1 MTEVHPEGGHQSQ
14 LQRLLYSSEFLD
26 TTSMGIMLHGA
37 DGRVLDCNRVAI
49 ELLGDPIDELVGRTL
64 TDPQWG
70 AVREDGSTFPADGL
84 PVMVTLHSGE
94 LCCDVIVGIDNPGMA
109 RRWLSVSSSP
119 VTLDDGARG
128 VVSSFIDASERIQK
142 DQSLK
147 LLTEVNRVAM
157 LASDEAEFL
166 QQLCNVLVDQGR
178 YALAWIGAISS
189 SEEGGVDI
197 ACAAGAT
204 DYLYDGMVSWWG
216 TKESGLGPTGTALRT
231 ESSQVV
237 SDLASNAR
245 YALWRERAAQFGL
258 GSCVALPFRIS
269 EKRLVLTI
277 YDGHIVAFD
286 ETAVM
291 GLEAITREIEFGA
304 AHLRSVQQ
312 TKVALEEIIVSND
325 VQKVTER
332 ARAEAEQ
339 RFRLAFEDNM
349 APMFFHDL
357 EGGIIAVN
365 DAFCQLIGRSREEIL
380 EHDWKLFIHPEDVS
394 VTEEVHQRLT
404 SSEVDQVRAVRRFL
418 HQDGRVIFVEV
429 SEYPARDAEGKIIY
443 FVVSQ
448 RDITEERELTEQLSH
463 QALHDPLTGLA
474 NRTLFG
480 DRLVQAHARVVRQG
494 GLAAVLML
502 DLDDFKGVNDTF
514 GHLVGDQLLVT
525 IARRLERVTR
535 SSDTLCRFGGDEF
548 LYLAEGLNST
558 AEAERVAERLLNAF
572 SEPFSIAEA
581 HLEQHTS
588 IGVVVWDEGSMGFT
602 ELIQDADVAMY
613 EAKRQGKGRHVVFA
627 PSMHQQAVSR
637 FALLQELRHALQTG
651 ELSMHYQPIVDL
663 TTTAVVGFE
672 ALMRWQHPQR
682 GWVPPNVFIPLAEQ
696 SDFILELG
704 SFALR
709 EAVAAAST
717 WEWTG
722 DQAGRP
728 YVTVNLSAH
737 QFHDP
742 GLISM
747 VEDALRTSGLA
758 PERLII
764 EITESVT
771 LLDVAETMSVMEH
784 LNRLGIGIALD
795 DFGTGYSSLSY
806 LALLH
811 PRIIK
816 IDQSFVSPAHEGAR
830 NDMLLETIVS
840 LGNKLD
846 MTMLAEGIETH
857 AQLERLRNLGCELG
871 QGYLFSPAVPAG
883 EVAAMLDRVSGD
895 QGVRSVTWAR

>member
-1 MTEVHPEGGHQSQ
+1 MTEVLSEGGRQNQ
-14 LQRLLYSSEFLD
+14 LQRLLHSSHFLD

-37 DGRVLDCNRVAI
+37 NGGVLECNRAAI
-49 ELLGDPIDELVGRTL
+49 ELLGDSIDQLVGRAL

-70 AVREDGSTFPADGL
+70 AVREDGSPFPADGL
-84 PVMVTLHSGE
+84 PVMVTIRSNKP
-94 LCCDVIVGIDNPGMA
+94 CFDVIMGVDNPGMA
-109 RRWLSVSSSP
+109 RRWLSVNTCP
-119 VTLDDGARG
+119 VTLDDDVTS
-128 VVSSFIDASERIQK
+128 VVTSFIDASERIQK
-142 DQSLK
+142 DQLLK

-197 ACAAGAT
+197 VCAAGAT
-204 DYLYDGMVSWWG
+204 DYLYDGIVSWWG
-216 TKESGLGPTGTALRT
+216 SKESGLGPTGTALRT
-231 ESSQVV
+231 EVSQVA
-237 SDLASNAR
+237 SDLASNAG

-258 GSCVALPFRIS
+258 GSSAAVPFSIYDR
-269 EKRLVLTI
+269 RMVLTI
-277 YDGHIVAFD
+277 YDRHIVAFD
-286 ETAVM
+286 ETTVK

-312 TKVALEEIIVSND
+312 TKAALEEIVVSID
-325 VQKVTER
+325 VQKVAER

-339 RFRLAFEDNM
+339 RLRLAFEDNM
-349 APMFFHDL
+349 APMVFSDL
-357 EGGIIAVN
+357 RDKILEVN
-365 DAFCQLIGRSREEIL
+365 GAFCQLVGRTKEEL
-380 EHDWKLFIHPEDVS
+380 LGHDSTRFTVPEDIGIS
-394 VTEEVHQRLT
+394 EETRHRLT
-404 SSEVDQVRAVRRFL
+404 EGESDPMRYVKRYV
-418 HQDGRVIFVEV
+418 HKDGRVIIVEI
-429 SEYPARDAEGKIIY
+429 SKFSARDAEGKITY
-443 FVVSQ
+443 FVSSQ

-474 NRTLFG
+474 NRVLFG

-502 DLDDFKGVNDTF
+502 DLDDFKGVNDTH
-514 GHLVGDQLLVT
+514 GHHVGDQLLVT
-525 IARRLERVTR
+525 IAHRLDQVTR

-548 LYLAEGLNST
+548 LYLAEGLNSQV
-558 AEAERVAERLLNAF
+558 EAEKVATRLLDAF
-572 SEPFSIAEA
+572 VEPFSIGGE
-581 HLEQHTS
+581 HIEQHAS
-588 IGVVVWDEGSMGFT
+588 VGVVVWDGGSMDYT
-602 ELIQDADVAMY
+602 ESIQDADVAMF
-613 EAKRQGKGRHVVFA
+613 EAKREGKGHYVVFA
-627 PSMHQQAVSR
+627 PEMREQATSR
-637 FALLQELRHALQTG
+637 FALLQELRHALQAG
-651 ELSMHYQPIVDL
+651 EISMHYQPIVDL

-717 WEWTG
+717 WERTG
-722 DQAGRP
+722 DQVALP

-747 VEDALRTSGLA
+747 VEDVLRASGLA

-784 LNRLGIGIALD
+784 LSRLGIGIALD

-811 PRIIK
+811 PKIIK
-816 IDQSFVSPAHEGAR
+816 IDQSFVSPAYESIR
-830 NDMLLETIVS
+830 NSTLLEAIVS
-840 LGNKLD
+840 LGRNLN
-846 MTMLAEGIETH
+846 TTVLAEGIETEG
-857 AQLERLRNLGCELG
+857 QLLRLRHLGCELG
-871 QGYLFSPAVPAG
+871 QGYLFSPAVPAN
-883 EVAAMLDRVSGD
+883 EVAAMLGRVPGN
-895 QGVRSVTWAR
+895 WE